1 MRQVA
6 DLLHEIATEVEA
18 VFMFEEQFS
27 LMREGFWIDQ
37 RLPEEETCQA
47 ILRQMAGAI
56 SRSVWDAGIY
66 RSQ

>member
-18 VFMFEEQFS
+18 AFMFEEQFS
-27 LMREGFWIDQ
+27 LLRDGFWVDQ

-47 ILRQMAGAI
+47 ILRQMAGAV
-56 SRSVWDAGIY
+56 SCSVAAVGIY
-66 RSQ
+66 RCQ

>member
-6 DLLHEIATEVEA
+6 DLIHEIAAEVEA

-27 LMREGFWIDQ
+27 LMRDGFWVGQ

-47 ILRQMAGAI
+47 ILRQIASAV
-56 SRSVWDAGIY
+56 SRSVAAVGIY
-66 RSQ
+66 RCQ